1 MPHVLDV
8 IVFFKLVK
16 QLIHLCNAVRI
27 VDGGSGL
34 RNIGNIC
41 GSKTIA
47 HVIKR
52 VAHCREIIGCGDYF
66 GNSVFVFEIVAAGF
80 HNVFHKLVFVKIF
93 VLDYNNALAVEHERN
108 AAVLAEVS
116 AEFVEVMADIACGAV
131 AVIGKSFNYN
141 GNSAGAVAFVN
152 DVFKGCFVAHTGG
165 FFNGSVYV
173 VVRHIVGFRLKDK
186 SLQLAVVVGVRASF
200 TDCYGDF
207 TADFGEDLAAGS
219 VYAFFFAFDG
229 TPFGMS

>member
-1 MPHVLDV
+1 
-8 IVFFKLVK
+8 
-16 QLIHLCNAVRI
+16 
-27 VDGGSGL
+27 
-34 RNIGNIC
+34 
-41 GSKTIA
+41 
-47 HVIKR
+47 
-52 VAHCREIIGCGDYF
+52 
-66 GNSVFVFEIVAAGF
+66 
-80 HNVFHKLVFVKIF
+80 
-93 VLDYNNALAVEHERN
+93 
-108 AAVLAEVS
+108 
-116 AEFVEVMADIACGAV
+116 MADIACGAV

-152 DVFKGCFVAHTGG
+152 DVFKGCFVAHAGG

-207 TADFGEDLAAGS
+207 TADFGENLAAGS